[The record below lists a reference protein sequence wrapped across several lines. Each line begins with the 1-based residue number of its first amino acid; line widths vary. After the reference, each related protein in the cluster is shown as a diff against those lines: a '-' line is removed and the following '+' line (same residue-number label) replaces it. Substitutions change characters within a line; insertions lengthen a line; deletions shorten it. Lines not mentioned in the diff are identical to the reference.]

1 MGWANYVQ
9 KVTSMTPTEMKKA
22 IGEAIDGFYQNL
34 RQKKEKAQQTGPGRK
49 YIGQLPNQHG
59 TAPGQFKRDLLPDP
73 QAYFEAQGMKLR
85 GRGEWRMTKCVFH
98 DDSHASLSVNVH
110 TGAYRCHA
118 CQAAGGDVLAFY
130 RQQTG
135 ASFIDAAK
143 GLGAW
148 EVQHG

>member
-9 KVTSMTPTEMKKA
+9 KVTNMTPIEMKKA

-34 RQKKEKAQQTGPGRK
+34 RQKKEKAQGTGRTRG
-49 YIGQLPNQHG
+49 IHQLPSQSG
-59 TAPGQFKRDLLPDP
+59 TASGQFKRDLLPDP
-73 QAYFEAQGMKLR
+73 QSYFEAQGMKLR
-85 GRGEWRMTKCVFH
+85 GQGEWRMTKCVFH

-118 CQAAGGDVLAFY
+118 CQAAGGDVLAFH

-143 GLGAW
+143 VLGAW